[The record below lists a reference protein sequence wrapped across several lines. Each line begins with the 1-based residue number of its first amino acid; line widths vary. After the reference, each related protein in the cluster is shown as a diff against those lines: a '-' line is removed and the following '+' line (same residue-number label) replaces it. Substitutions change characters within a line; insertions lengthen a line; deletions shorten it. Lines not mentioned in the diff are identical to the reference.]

1 MAALPLTPSS
11 ADQSVDL
18 IGQIFGSNW
27 QHLLDGGASGG
38 GGGATQTI
46 IPNGGS
52 LFGDMFLVAN
62 SIALA
67 IAGLLIVYTVLVG
80 AMSTAHEGESLG
92 RRFHT
97 LWAPVRSAFAIALLM
112 PLAGGYSLL
121 QASILYFASMGI
133 GVADAVWEKGLVY
146 ISSSQGVIVSPPT
159 SRVDDLTNG
168 VLKSLV
174 CQAYQNKQAVNFD
187 QQTLITMNQ
196 TLTPTGPV
204 ISFDGTPGSGNPV
217 AACGRIT
224 LKCVEPAGM
233 VGQAMGSNPVSNN
246 LIKPICEAQYAA
258 TLQLINL
265 MEPVATAILKDETPT
280 AGQIEDAVSKYNITL
295 RQGIAQAVS
304 TADTERATQI
314 ALFVAKARDEGWA
327 SAGSW
332 YWTISRLNQQIASA
346 ASKLPIYSG
355 ISPDIGGGNMEPYLA
370 AVDGYIQTHGSPVGS
385 PNSQLAQT
393 GAGEDDNPAMKVML
407 ALGEEFRQMVDVGST
422 LSDGSDPVARMQSIG
437 NYMIDAA
444 GTAAIAV
451 AAAQMAKKTDAALSP
466 DKDKGWFGVGKLLNL
481 ISGTLSVLP
490 ILFLIMIGML
500 MLGMTL
506 AYYLP
511 SVPFILWTLG
521 VVGYLVLLVESL
533 VAAPLWAIG
542 HAIPEGEGMAGQHGK
557 QGYMLFLNV
566 IARPALMV
574 FGYFAAVLIMW
585 GVAGWIGKGYQ
596 TFTAGLQADTFTGI
610 FAILAMYA
618 VLSGLIVAVAHMAF
632 GMIHEV
638 PDRVLRWIG
647 GGGAQLG
654 ESGGEHKANQGFTA
668 VGGVVNHGTEAM
680 GRRAASPKP
689 QNPEN
694 KPKPGG
700 DQPGADTAST
710 EQSLQTG
717 EAKGNGAA
725 PAATAAEGKAA
736 SNSKQSEGE
745 AKQDYGGA
753 AGAGADEAKHQ
764 PKDR

>member
-1 MAALPLTPSS
+1 MAALPLTPSP

-67 IAGLLIVYTVLVG
+67 IAGLLIVYTVVVG

-121 QASILYFASMGI
+121 QAGILYFASMGI
-133 GVADAVWEKGLVY
+133 GVADQVWDKGLSY
-146 ISSSQGVIVSPPT
+146 IASSQGVIVSPPT
-159 SRVDDLTNG
+159 SRVDNLANG

-174 CQAYQNKQAVNFD
+174 CQGYLNKQAVNYD
-187 QQTLITMNQ
+187 LQSMITMKQ
-196 TLTPTGPV
+196 TAT
-204 ISFDGTPGSGNPV
+204 IDKSIIAFDGAPGSGLGAGACGQITIACQAGDGTGTSLAQPICAAQQEGANKLIALLRPV
-217 AACGRIT
+217 ADQIVADQVPAPNQIESAVTGYQSD
-224 LKCVEPAGM
+224 LKAG
-233 VGQAMGSNPVSNN
+233 
-246 LIKPICEAQYAA
+246 I
-258 TLQLINL
+258 
-265 MEPVATAILKDETPT
+265 ATA
-280 AGQIEDAVSKYNITL
+280 V
-295 RQGIAQAVS
+295 AQANGQRS
-304 TADTERATQI
+304 AQI
-314 ALFVAKARDEGWA
+314 AEFVAKAQSQGWA

-346 ASKLPIYSG
+346 ASALPVYSG
-355 ISPDIGGGNMEPYLA
+355 PVDAPQSDMDLGARLA
-370 AVDGYIQTHGSPVGS
+370 AVDGYIRTHGSPIGTPS
-385 PNSQLAQT
+385 SQLAQAGSSDGNGV
-393 GAGEDDNPAMKVML
+393 GATLRDMSQAL
-407 ALGEEFRQMVDVGST
+407 AGIT
-422 LSDGSDPVARMQSIG
+422 LAHALEPGSDPIAQMQALGNVTLDATGGVIAAVAGGSMLKKFTGIG
-437 NYMIDAA
+437 KAA
-444 GTAAIAV
+444 MAARAGDGVVGKMLGAVGTA
-451 AAAQMAKKTDAALSP
+451 
-466 DKDKGWFGVGKLLNL
+466 
-481 ISGTLSVLP
+481 ISGTISLIP
-490 ILFLIMIGML
+490 IVIMLAFSLVTLGML
-500 MLGMTL
+500 L

-521 VVGYLVLLVESL
+521 VVGYLILLVEAL

-596 TFTAGLQADTFTGI
+596 TFTAGLQAETFTGI
-610 FAILAMYA
+610 FGLIAMLA
-618 VLSGLIVAVAHMAF
+618 VLAGLMIAVAHMAF
-632 GMIHEV
+632 GLIHEV

-647 GGGAQLG
+647 GSGAQLG
-654 ESGGEHKANQGFTA
+654 ESGGESKASQGFTA
-668 VGGVVNHGTEAM
+668 VGGIVQSSRPPHGAT
-680 GRRAASPKP
+680 GRPDAPRSPKG
-689 QNPEN
+689 
-694 KPKPGG
+694 KGG
-700 DQPGADTAST
+700 G
-710 EQSLQTG
+710 
-717 EAKGNGAA
+717 
-725 PAATAAEGKAA
+725 
-736 SNSKQSEGE
+736 
-745 AKQDYGGA
+745 
-753 AGAGADEAKHQ
+753 GADEQPHQ
-764 PKDR
+764 PGEAPGRTVAPRAQAARSDEAGHQPGDTPGRDGQATTPRT